1 MQPLVMIFL
10 CSSYVIHFVF
20 FSLYFSSLNLT
31 ALIILYYGYRP
42 GSRVLILLIF
52 YFKSS

>member
-10 CSSYVIHFVF
+10 CCSYVIHFV

-31 ALIILYYGYRP
+31 ALIILCYGYRP
-42 GSRVLILLIF
+42 GSRVVILLIF